1 VPDYIVAL
9 GSLRSLPVLNLKP
22 VANYRRTSVSLTEI
36 KCGKLNFAG

>member
-1 VPDYIVAL
+1 
-9 GSLRSLPVLNLKP
+9 VLNLKP